1 MCGIAGIVSFD
12 GAAPRPAV
20 LARDRLREMQR
31 RLRHRGPDGGGE
43 VFVGAAALAHNRLAM
58 ADRAGGAQP
67 MTSADGRWTLVY
79 NGEIYDHL
87 ELRRAL
93 DWPWPFRTR
102 SDAETVLAAFARWGP
117 ACAERLEGMF
127 AFFVW
132 DEQRQRGFAVRDR
145 LGVKPFAFSV
155 DGGELRFA
163 SEAKAL
169 VGHAPAVDA
178 QAVVEYLVAPAF
190 SGVERSP
197 FAGVRYLPPG
207 HWLSFD
213 RDGLQVRRWWR
224 WHVAE
229 DDGRPEALVPA
240 LRAALERAVARTTQ
254 AEAPLGVFLSGGVDS
269 TAIAALAGRP
279 AFTVTFEGQAAYDYD
294 RSTIVRSD
302 DTPFARQACAAL
314 GLAQTEVPVARAGIA
329 ADLRRISLIDDA
341 LPAWE
346 QEIAQH
352 HLALA
357 AARSVKGVLVGDAAD
372 ETHYGY
378 GFLLDDGATS
388 SPAAIL
394 RRLGSV
400 PLRAEWGP
408 APVEAASARYQARV
422 MEAGDDWST
431 PAARRAA
438 TTRLV
443 VERWL
448 PRLLHN
454 GDIHTMHAGIEARV
468 PFADTQLL
476 ALAQRVPA
484 ALALRDGVEKWALR
498 EALRGLIPEPL
509 RTRRKSALPKDQ
521 GVQAIYQRE
530 LRTVLLDPPPLVRRL
545 VDLAACAPLAAAS
558 RLTEASRAQ
567 IFRIVCLACFAHHYG
582 VKEP

>member
-1 MCGIAGIVSFD
+1 
-12 GAAPRPAV
+12 
-20 LARDRLREMQR
+20 
-31 RLRHRGPDGGGE
+31 
-43 VFVGAAALAHNRLAM
+43 
-58 ADRAGGAQP
+58 
-67 MTSADGRWTLVY
+67 
-79 NGEIYDHL
+79 
-87 ELRRAL
+87 
-93 DWPWPFRTR
+93 
-102 SDAETVLAAFARWGP
+102 VLAAFARWGP

-132 DEQRQRGFAVRDR
+132 DAELQRGHGVRDR
-145 LGVKPFAFSV
+145 LGVKPFAYTV
-155 DGGELRFA
+155 EDGELRFA

-178 QAVVEYLVAPAF
+178 RAIVEYLVAPAF

-197 FAGVRYLPPG
+197 FADVRYLQPG

-213 RDGLQVRRWWR
+213 RRGLRIERWWR
-224 WHVAE
+224 WRVE
-229 DDGRPEALVPA
+229 EGEPQTVVPE
-240 LRAALERAVARTTQ
+240 LRETLRRAVERTLQ
-254 AEAPLGVFLSGGVDS
+254 AEAPLGVFMSGGIDS
-269 TAIAALAGRP
+269 TAIAMFARRP
-279 AFTVTFEGQAAYDYD
+279 AFTVTFDGQAAYDYA

-302 DTPFARQACAAL
+302 DTPFARLVCESL
-314 GLAQTEVPVARAGIA
+314 GLAQTEVRVPRAGIA
-329 ADLRRISLIDDA
+329 EDLRRISAIDDA

-352 HLALA
+352 HLAGA
-357 AARSVKGVLVGDAAD
+357 AARTVKGVLVGDAAD

-378 GFLLDDGATS
+378 SFLLDDVATS

-394 RRLGSV
+394 RRLGSI
-400 PLRAEWGP
+400 PLRSEWG
-408 APVEAASARYQARV
+408 ADPVLEASARYHALV
-422 MEAGDDWST
+422 GEAGDDWST

-438 TTRLV
+438 TTRLI

-476 ALAQRVPA
+476 AVAQRVPA
-484 ALALRDGVEKWALR
+484 ALALTGGVEKWALR
-498 EALRGLIPEPL
+498 EALRGLVPDPL

-530 LRTVLLDPPPLVRRL
+530 LARVLLDPPALVRRL
-545 VDLAACAPLAAAS
+545 VDLEACAPLAEAPL
-558 RLTEASRAQ
+558 LTEAERAQ
-567 IFRIVCLACFAHHYG
+567 IFRIVCLAHFANHYG